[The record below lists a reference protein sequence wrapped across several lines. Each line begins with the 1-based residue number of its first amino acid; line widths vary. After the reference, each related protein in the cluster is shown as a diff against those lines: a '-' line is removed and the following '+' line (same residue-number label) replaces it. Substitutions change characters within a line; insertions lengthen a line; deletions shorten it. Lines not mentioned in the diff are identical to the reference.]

1 MVLIANMLFFHC
13 NAAAAA
19 QQDDGDKNRIDVSDA
34 KSANARQSLRD
45 DADTLKATK
54 KRCVHNS
61 FYHYSIIAYT
71 ST

>member
-1 MVLIANMLFFHC
+1 MVLIANMLCFHC

-19 QQDDGDKNRIDVSDA
+19 QQENGGKNRIDVSDA
-34 KSANARQSLRD
+34 KRHDARHSLRD